1 MIDWTETARRALD
14 EYCARARAVLA
25 GTGADAE
32 EVADDIRRHVDE
44 EVAAAGLKIVTETD
58 VRRILARF
66 GEPGSPLEKKASDK
80 PITAPAPEAGK
91 DKKRPGFI
99 LLILGV
105 LLPLGTLIFELVT
118 GASAGVL
125 FDPVPTWF
133 HTVAILLVP
142 VANFLIWR
150 AARSAN
156 VRHAKLLGWLNGAA
170 LGVCIYYCILYLP
183 FTPIASIGVIYFGVG
198 LIPLAPYL
206 ALISTQLLR
215 RAYVRQFDAPV
226 PGLWKGLAISL

>member
-91 DKKRPGFI
+91 DKKRPGLSQLTFGVVFASVT
-99 LLILGV
+99 LQLALI
-105 LLPLGTLIFELVT
+105 T
-118 GASAGVL
+118 GASVGVL
-125 FDPVPTWF
+125 VVPVP
-133 HTVAILLVP
+133 
-142 VANFLIWR
+142 
-150 AARSAN
+150 
-156 VRHAKLLGWLNGAA
+156 
-170 LGVCIYYCILYLP
+170 
-183 FTPIASIGVIYFGVG
+183 
-198 LIPLAPYL
+198 
-206 ALISTQLLR
+206 
-215 RAYVRQFDAPV
+215 
-226 PGLWKGLAISL
+226 